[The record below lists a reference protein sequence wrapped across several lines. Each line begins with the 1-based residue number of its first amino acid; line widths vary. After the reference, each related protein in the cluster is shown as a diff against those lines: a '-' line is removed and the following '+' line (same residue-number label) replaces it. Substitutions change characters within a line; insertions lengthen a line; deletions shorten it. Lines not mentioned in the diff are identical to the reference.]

1 MYGFKRCDNIFSHPE
16 FIRGNRRLSLQIERK
31 KQKHNTKSKVKAVTR
46 EVEKDQKSPKTSTDI
61 HVARASFVGHHISDN
76 DATYYLSSNF
86 PRRHSLMSDSGRR
99 FSITQLMAADLIQRG
114 DFHSSGDQDVK
125 QNDVFYCG
133 MNNNYSVLDT
143 CDSSTTE
150 DSPLSWLDICLT
162 PRTIEEMMLDGNDC
176 NMDSLH
182 GLRRRNNSHLTTAAT
197 CLLEVWCNV
206 VQDQD
211 HTKSN
216 MGKHGQ

>member
-1 MYGFKRCDNIFSHPE
+1 
-16 FIRGNRRLSLQIERK
+16 
-31 KQKHNTKSKVKAVTR
+31 
-46 EVEKDQKSPKTSTDI
+46 
-61 HVARASFVGHHISDN
+61 
-76 DATYYLSSNF
+76 
-86 PRRHSLMSDSGRR
+86 MSDSGRR

-114 DFHSSGDQDVK
+114 DFHSSDDQDAK

-182 GLRRRNNSHLTTAAT
+182 GLRRHNNSNLTTATT
-197 CLLEVWCNV
+197 CLLEV
-206 VQDQD
+206 
-211 HTKSN
+211 
-216 MGKHGQ
+216 